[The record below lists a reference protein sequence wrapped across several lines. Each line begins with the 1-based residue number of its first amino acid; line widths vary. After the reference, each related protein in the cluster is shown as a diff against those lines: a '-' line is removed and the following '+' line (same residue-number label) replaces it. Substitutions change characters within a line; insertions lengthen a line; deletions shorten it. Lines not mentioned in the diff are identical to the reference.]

1 MRRREFI
8 AGLGIAAAWPVMAL
22 AQQTVRVQRIAVLMG
37 GAADDPVWRSYVAA
51 FRDGLARLGWTEGY
65 NLRTELRFGES
76 DANHMRAR
84 TAELVGLAPDVIFA
98 SSAAAARAA
107 QQETQTIPIV
117 GVGIAATTVQNIAR
131 PEGNV
136 TGFPILYPSI
146 GSKWLELLKEVAPHV
161 IRVAWLFN
169 PQTSFI
175 SPAGGG
181 ILVSSFKTAAPAF
194 GVKAI
199 DMPFDNAAQ
208 LESAVDAFATEPN
221 GGVIVNPSA
230 ATSTRD
236 NRQSILLLAA
246 RYRLPVVHWDHAY
259 PAEGGLMSYGSD
271 FEHLHRQAAAY
282 VDRILRGAQVI
293 DLPVQYPTKF
303 KLVVN
308 LKAAKA
314 IGLSISETFLV
325 RTDEVIE

>member
-1 MRRREFI
+1 
-8 AGLGIAAAWPVMAL
+8 
-22 AQQTVRVQRIAVLMG
+22 MG

-51 FRDGLARLGWTEGY
+51 FRDGLAKLGWTEGH
-65 NLRTELRFGES
+65 NLQTELRFGDS
-76 DANHMRAR
+76 DVNHMRAQA
-84 TAELVGLAPDVIFA
+84 AELVGLAPDVIFT
-98 SSAAAARAA
+98 SSAAATFAA
-107 QQETQTIPIV
+107 QQKTQRIPIV

-146 GSKWLELLKEVAPHV
+146 GSKWLELLKEVAHYV
-161 IRVAWLFN
+161 ARVGWVFN
-169 PQTSFI
+169 PQTSTTSI
-175 SPAGGG
+175 TLTGGV
-181 ILVSSFKTAAPAF
+181 LSTSFKAVAPAL

-199 DMPFDNAAQ
+199 DVPFDNAAG

-221 GGVIVNPSA
+221 GGLIVNPSA

-236 NRQSILLLAA
+236 HRQSIMLLAT
-246 RYRLPVVHWDHAY
+246 RHRLPVIHWDHTY

-271 FEHLHRQAAAY
+271 FEHLHRQAATY
-282 VDRILRGAQVI
+282 VDRILRGAQVV
-293 DLPVQYPTKF
+293 DLPVQYPTKL

-314 IGLSISETFLV
+314 IGLSIPETVLV